1 MEQERLGS
9 PFQYVYWPALPYVPQ
24 DTVNW
29 WLTRGIEWATAGK
42 SSHVPYAEIE
52 KRQTRFIESKYLPRN
67 TKIRQPRNLTK
78 AVIME
83 IFEHLLERQKMH
95 GPDETFRFKSV
106 KSGDNI
112 IPAQY
117 PRDKG
122 NADAGAGRRS
132 KDYHPRHDRAS
143 AQVLQNTREYVIH
156 QHYDA
161 DGVPSNTGCNEGTFV
176 IVDDALMSRLHTI
189 GIAMPVPCNGP
200 SDGPPKYPIPC
211 RIYEGNNIQ
220 LYLKSMT
227 QSPVIDPTL
236 LTMPTPS
243 PTPTPGPGL
252 VPMPLL

>member
-1 MEQERLGS
+1 
-9 PFQYVYWPALPYVPQ
+9 VK
-24 DTVNW
+24 W
-29 WLTRGIEWATAGK
+29 WLTRGIELATAGK

-78 AVIME
+78 AVIKE

-95 GPDETFRFKSV
+95 GPEATFLFKSV

-112 IPAQY
+112 VPAKY
-117 PRDKG
+117 PSDKG
-122 NADAGAGRRS
+122 NADAEADAGAEAGRRRNI
-132 KDYHPRHDRAS
+132 YPPRNDRTR
-143 AQVLQNTREYVIH
+143 AQLPQTTHEYVTH

-161 DGVPSNTGCNEGTFV
+161 DGVQSNTGCNEATFV

-189 GIAMPVPCNGP
+189 GIAMPMPCNGP

-211 RIYEGNNIQ
+211 RIYQANNIQ

-243 PTPTPGPGL
+243 PTPTPRP
-252 VPMPLL
+252 VPVPLPLPTLQATDGT